1 MQYINGERDNRLLR
15 SSDRQNE
22 NFGNDD
28 IAICGMSCRFPGSG
42 MSPEE
47 YFEALLSATDA
58 TREVPAEWKDAVGTT
73 KAGFL
78 DDYVAE
84 MFDAGFFGLSQEE
97 IRMAN
102 PHQRLLLEVG
112 HEALVN
118 AGLAEEQVGKNTAED
133 KQNNVG
139 VYVGLCNNEWIP
151 SEKDRK
157 SPYASMN
164 HAGAS
169 AANRLSFLLHL
180 QGPSM
185 VIDTACSSSLVAVHT
200 ACQALKT
207 GDCDAALVAS
217 ADLMVSPYSLMTR
230 SAAGMLSED
239 GINRTFDAAAN
250 GYVRGEG
257 AGAIVLKRLRDV
269 EREPSSSPILAVIR
283 SSSVNQDGRSATFMA
298 PNGEAQKEL
307 LLQSL
312 EKARVQPSDV
322 SYIETHGTGTP
333 LGDPI
338 EWGAIRSALLPCKEE
353 NELSMA
359 SPLIVGAVKTN
370 IGHLEGTAGMAGLIK
385 AVMCLQERKVPPNL
399 HLSKLNP
406 LIAVPDA
413 GSGYRTAVFP
423 SSVVPLKNS
432 SSPSPDI
439 ALVSS
444 FGSGGTNANVI
455 LSSGPPLVSP
465 SMSVRSRKPAI
476 FMFTGQGISI
486 SKSSLAPILY
496 AQESVFAKAVK
507 LCSNALP
514 TLSPSLEAV
523 MYGDTAAEIDS
534 NSHLSSSLLYQQL
547 AHFTVQVA
555 LSALWRSKGVTPG
568 LVSGHSLGEF
578 AASVVC
584 GALPLEVAVQLV
596 AIRASALEESV
607 LAKLSGRKGIM
618 VACRATP
625 EAARKALP
633 RDSSVTI
640 AAINGPSSI
649 VLSGWEQDVEAV
661 VQCLGV
667 SHKRLGVALPYH
679 SSIPLLVDAAKD
691 FAQQSGHL
699 LASVNRDGQGT
710 FFAHTFPDVISSSSS
725 TDADRVP
732 DFVSCLTGSPCRWL
746 NYWIPRTG
754 LSKCSAQC
762 FSMSV

>member
-1 MQYINGERDNRLLR
+1 MFVYDVPQEEIKLTVFRGSDGRMTSSPKPSISLIKRLASDGFFSNAEYGDLNALQSPKDFSIREAEETEIERLCYIESECWDAGLRADKNLISKRLKAYPSGCWVVCVKGDRLSRQVVGVMYTQTISSRSSLLEGNIKHGSQEDAFCKGGKTLQLLSVAVLPQYAHQQLGGALRDFVLQCARLEGFEDVIAMTRCSEFTGGNNADYEKYVASHTDPTIMFHEQGGAEVVEIAAAYREKDVKNLGNSIMISYYKRLWGVGVKEQKFSRMIANLDLKELLRLVASVLHVSLDDVIGKFEDTPFMDLGLDSLKMMELRGKLGERLGAGFPLSPTALFDYPTPRRLVQYINGERDNRLLR
-15 SSDRQNE
+15 SSDRKNE

-58 TREVPAEWKDAVGTT
+58 TREVPAEWKGAVGTT

-118 AGLAEEQVGKNTAED
+118 AGLAEEQVGRDTAED

-333 LGDPI
+333 
-338 EWGAIRSALLPCKEE
+338 
-353 NELSMA
+353 
-359 SPLIVGAVKTN
+359 
-370 IGHLEGTAGMAGLIK
+370 
-385 AVMCLQERKVPPNL
+385 
-399 HLSKLNP
+399 
-406 LIAVPDA
+406 
-413 GSGYRTAVFP
+413 
-423 SSVVPLKNS
+423 
-432 SSPSPDI
+432 
-439 ALVSS
+439 
-444 FGSGGTNANVI
+444 FG
-455 LSSGPPLVSP
+455 
-465 SMSVRSRKPAI
+465 
-476 FMFTGQGISI
+476 
-486 SKSSLAPILY
+486 
-496 AQESVFAKAVK
+496 
-507 LCSNALP
+507 
-514 TLSPSLEAV
+514 
-523 MYGDTAAEIDS
+523 
-534 NSHLSSSLLYQQL
+534 
-547 AHFTVQVA
+547 
-555 LSALWRSKGVTPG
+555 
-568 LVSGHSLGEF
+568 
-578 AASVVC
+578 
-584 GALPLEVAVQLV
+584 
-596 AIRASALEESV
+596 
-607 LAKLSGRKGIM
+607 
-618 VACRATP
+618 
-625 EAARKALP
+625 
-633 RDSSVTI
+633 
-640 AAINGPSSI
+640 
-649 VLSGWEQDVEAV
+649 
-661 VQCLGV
+661 
-667 SHKRLGVALPYH
+667 
-679 SSIPLLVDAAKD
+679 
-691 FAQQSGHL
+691 
-699 LASVNRDGQGT
+699 
-710 FFAHTFPDVISSSSS
+710 
-725 TDADRVP
+725 
-732 DFVSCLTGSPCRWL
+732 
-746 NYWIPRTG
+746 
-754 LSKCSAQC
+754 
-762 FSMSV
+762 